1 MRDCKHGRSCP
12 SQAVLFRHLQRKIV
26 LTEPLRISYFLTAG
40 ITSGK
45 ISLVQITISFFGLG
59 DFLYDTFGSTIV
71 GICFSARFHTFSG
84 PLARKFALWP
94 YRLNPSCPLPKGHM
108 PEVIIIEKDNL
119 LNINSCSYRTFPN
132 VRWSL
137 HPQMWLRHNSHI
149 IRKSIFKLYILQLCR
164 FFT

>member
-1 MRDCKHGRSCP
+1 LPLPWLFCSDICRSKLSSQNP
-12 SQAVLFRHLQRKIV
+12 SELRVLM
-26 LTEPLRISYFLTAG
+26 TAG
-40 ITSGK
+40 NTAGK
-45 ISLVQITISFFGLG
+45 ISLVQITSTFSSMG
-59 DFLYDTFGSTIV
+59 DLLYDTFESTIV
-71 GICFSARFHTFSG
+71 GTCFCGRFHTFSG

-108 PEVIIIEKDNL
+108 SEVIIIEKDNL